1 MIRNSVNLKEVL
13 EKALHSLSYGE
24 EKVVLT
30 DNLVKALIASKF
42 LHAEGTKIQTLL
54 KSCQVLCEELE
65 NVSTR
70 LSYQGISMI
79 KFEKDYYRIEFR
91 FLKMEDGE
99 ILTLAAKGYK
109 FHSRVDFLVYA
120 KSLVSEYNSDKILD
134 QWSLEMKLPNTITA
148 FNSALLEER
157 DALIFEKA
165 ILTGSYTPKESIEKF
180 QELFNV

>member
-1 MIRNSVNLKEVL
+1 MIRNNLDLKSVL
-13 EKALHSLSYGE
+13 EKALHSFSYGE

-30 DNLVKALIASKF
+30 DNLVKALIASKY
-42 LHAEGTKIQTLL
+42 LHAESTKIQTLL
-54 KSCQVLCEELE
+54 KSCEVLCEELE
-65 NVSTR
+65 DVSTR
-70 LSYQGISMI
+70 LSYEGISII
-79 KFEKDYYRIEFR
+79 KFEKDYYKIEFSC
-91 FLKMEDGE
+91 LKMEDGE

-120 KSLVSEYNSDKILD
+120 KSLVAEYNSDKILD
-134 QWSLEMKLPNTITA
+134 QWSLEMKLPNTITS

-157 DALIFEKA
+157 DPLLFERA

>member
-1 MIRNSVNLKEVL
+1 MLRNNLDLKEVL
-13 EKALHSLSYGE
+13 EKALRSFSYGE
-24 EKVVLT
+24 EKIVLT
-30 DNLVKALIASKF
+30 DNLVKALTASKS

-54 KSCQVLCEELE
+54 KSCEVLCEELE
-65 NVSTR
+65 HVSTR
-70 LSYQGISMI
+70 LSYEGISII

-99 ILTLAAKGYK
+99 LLTLAAKGYK
-109 FHSRVDFLVYA
+109 FHSLVDFLVDA
-120 KSLVSEYNSDKILD
+120 KSLVAEYNSDWILD
-134 QWSLEMKLPNTITA
+134 KESSGMKLPNTITA

-157 DALIFEKA
+157 DPLIFEKA